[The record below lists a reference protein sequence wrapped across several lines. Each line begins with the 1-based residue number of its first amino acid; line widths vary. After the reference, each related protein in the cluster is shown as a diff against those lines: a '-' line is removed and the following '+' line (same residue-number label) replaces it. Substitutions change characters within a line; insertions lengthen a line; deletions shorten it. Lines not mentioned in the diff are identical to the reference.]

1 MRIFLCSEL
10 CLKSSIDEMKNKAK
24 SEGRELTNEEL
35 CLITMEERELE
46 IIKAIRL
53 TGINKFNCTI
63 DELKEKLKEKKNIIL
78 LSDDEVEDFNK
89 AVKVMDFIKS
99 LEPDKTNNKK
109 DIKLRKIFEI
119 KEEKKEVRNN
129 HGRECFG
136 SGLICM
142 DCKSMCSEVRI
153 QLCSE
158 EYRKTRRNGDI

>member
-1 MRIFLCSEL
+1 MNENFLCSEL

-63 DELKEKLKEKKNIIL
+63 DELKEKLREKKNIVL

-119 KEEKKEVRNN
+119 KEEKNIEKPKENANN
-129 HGRECFG
+129 PHFTI
-136 SGLICM
+136 L
-142 DCKSMCSEVRI
+142 
-153 QLCSE
+153 
-158 EYRKTRRNGDI
+158 